1 MLVSYWMLTA
11 FGVPLAITM
20 RQLNRGAP
28 AVGKRVVSYS
38 GVTGV
43 STPLLH
49 RTSLNVLSLTIN
61 SSVYRFVQG
70 VVGLISRILT
80 SFNI

>member
-49 RTSLNVLSLTIN
+49 RTSLTVLSLTLVSIGL
-61 SSVYRFVQG
+61 YKEL
-70 VVGLISRILT
+70 GLISRILT
-80 SFNI
+80 SFYV

>member
-11 FGVPLAITM
+11 FRVPLAITM

-49 RTSLNVLSLTIN
+49 RTSLTVLSLN

-70 VVGLISRILT
+70 VGI
-80 SFNI
+80 NQ